1 MKPMPIHHVF
11 CALALLAAALAAA
24 PVQAQVRL
32 DTPMGGWRAAPTQQQ
47 DFLQEVHYPAASVN
61 SHHRSAA
68 ALIQGHIG
76 QVPKG
81 ASSDSPKAA
90 DGGARQPGRLVV
102 DGIAL
107 PLEIGDDGRFSRPW
121 SFGAGAHGLTVRAPG
136 PQGAAKRVQFIE
148 ANRDRGAVKLRVVLS
163 WDSDSTDLDL
173 HVVSPDGQHVFYGN
187 RVAPNGGALDVD
199 VTTGFGPEIFAIPAP
214 PAGTWHVY
222 VNYYG
227 AGERRDVITVAQVAI
242 IENEGT
248 GAEKQQTFRIPMRKP
263 GELTL
268 VRSFVTP

>member
-1 MKPMPIHHVF
+1 MTRHLHHHVL
-11 CALALLAAALAAA
+11 CVIALSATLLAAAPA
-24 PVQAQVRL
+24 QSQVRL

-61 SHHRSAA
+61 SNRRSTA
-68 ALIQGHIG
+68 ALIQGHI
-76 QVPKG
+76 
-81 ASSDSPKAA
+81 ANAPKAP
-90 DGGARQPGRLVV
+90 DGEARQPGRLVV

-107 PLEIGDDGRFSRPW
+107 PLEIGADGRFSRPW
-121 SFGAGAHGLTVRAPG
+121 SFGAGSHGLTVRAPG
-136 PQGAAKRVQFIE
+136 PQGAAQRVQFIE

-163 WDSDSTDLDL
+163 WDSDNTDLDL

-199 VTTGFGPEIFAIPAP
+199 VTTGFGPEIFAHPAP
-214 PAGTWHVY
+214 PSGTWHVY

-227 AGERRDVITVAQVAI
+227 AGDRRDVITVAQVAI

-248 GAEKQQTFRIPMRKP
+248 GAEKQQTFRVPMRKP